1 MKKRYQSP
9 MVLLVTTLFALAA
22 TTGCVG
28 KKKYEAAVQDRENL
42 KVELAK
48 TKKSASE
55 SEAELQARIDALK
68 DRITQ
73 LKDRIDQ
80 LETTKADLEAKIEEL
95 NGTLKMYES
104 EHGTLEER
112 LKATKGEL
120 AELREE
126 QRKQQARLER
136 YRDLARRL
144 AETFRSGQLSVKVR
158 DGKMV
163 IEMSDDILFD
173 SGRAR
178 INDNGRDV
186 LKQLAGVLQDLKDRE
201 FLVAGHTDD
210 VPIGSSRF
218 EDNWEL
224 STARSTN
231 VVRYLAEE
239 GVPPET
245 LAAAGYSK
253 YDPIASNKSDQGRA
267 KNRRIEIILM
277 PKLEELPELPSD
289 IVEGSQ

>member
-1 MKKRYQSP
+1 MKTRYQSP
-9 MVLLVTTLFALAA
+9 MVLLVTSLFALAA

-28 KKKYEAAVQDRENL
+28 KKKYDAAVQDRENL

-55 SEAELQARIDALK
+55 TEAELQARIDALE

-73 LKDRIDQ
+73 LKDQIDQ
-80 LETTKADLEAKIEEL
+80 LETTKADLETKIEEL

-144 AETFRSGQLSVKVR
+144 AETFQSGQLSVKVR

-178 INDNGRDV
+178 INDNGRKV

-218 EDNWEL
+218 QDNWEL

-239 GVPPET
+239 GVSPET

>member
-1 MKKRYQSP
+1 MKTRCQNLS
-9 MVLLVTTLFALAA
+9 VLLLIVLFAGA
-22 TTGCVG
+22 TATGCVG
-28 KKKYEAAVQDRENL
+28 KKKYDAVVQDREDL

-55 SEAELQARIDALK
+55 TEAELKARIDALK
-68 DRITQ
+68 ERIAQLEDRISE
-73 LKDRIDQ
+73 
-80 LETTKADLEAKIEEL
+80 LETTKADLQTKIEEL

-112 LKATKGEL
+112 LEATKGEL

-126 QRKQQARLER
+126 QREQEERLER
-136 YRDLARRL
+136 YRSLARRL
-144 AETFRSGQLSVKVR
+144 AETFESGQLSVKVR

-163 IEMSDDILFD
+163 IEMSDDVLFD
-173 SGRAR
+173 SGRAS
-178 INDNGRDV
+178 INENGKKV
-186 LKQLAGVLQDLKDRE
+186 LQQLATVLQDLNDRE

-210 VPIGSSRF
+210 VPISSARF
-218 EDNWEL
+218 QDNWEL

-253 YDPIASNKSDQGRA
+253 YDPIASNKSEKGRA